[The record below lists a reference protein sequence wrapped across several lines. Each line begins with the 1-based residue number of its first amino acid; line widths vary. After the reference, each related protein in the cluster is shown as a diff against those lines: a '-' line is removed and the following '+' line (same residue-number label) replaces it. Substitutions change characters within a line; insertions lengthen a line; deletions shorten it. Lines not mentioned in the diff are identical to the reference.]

1 MTNNIQDQNK
11 PTMSNL
17 LSAVS
22 NAASESTS
30 IKVGDKIEGKVI
42 FVVKNQVLIQIENI
56 GIGVIRGKELYTDDY
71 ISKLQIGEIVEA
83 MVLALDSE
91 LGALE
96 LSFKSIGHD
105 KVIAEIKEA
114 IDNKTT
120 VDAKIREVNR
130 GGFMVKVRGIEGF
143 LPASLLSPTH
153 AIKQIGT
160 EDKSLLNQM
169 KKYVGQIFKVK
180 IISLNPDSESIIVSE
195 RAVNDELITEKL
207 NKYKI
212 GDVVEGVI
220 AGAVDFGLFVRFD
233 ENLDGLV
240 HISEIA
246 WKKVD
251 DPRNEYKKG
260 DKVTVKIIDIDKENR
275 INLSIKQTMTNPW
288 TQFVKA
294 SKVGDAFKGKI
305 GKIVSYG
312 VIVVNE
318 DTDIQG
324 LCHISQISDPILD
337 NPTKIHDLLKLGDI
351 KEFKILSL
359 DNSEKLYLTLLEDFD
374 KALQIQTEIVAKQ
387 EADKAVH
394 MQAREDRAREAMER
408 QNQEREVSEAS
419 NE

>member
-1 MTNNIQDQNK
+1 MTNINQDQNT

-17 LSAVS
+17 LNAISNTVS
-22 NAASESTS
+22 ETAS

-71 ISKLQIGEIVEA
+71 ISKLQVGEIVEA

-153 AIKQIGT
+153 AIKQIGS

-195 RAVNDELITEKL
+195 RAVNDEL
-207 NKYKI
+207 
-212 GDVVEGVI
+212 
-220 AGAVDFGLFVRFD
+220 
-233 ENLDGLV
+233 
-240 HISEIA
+240 EI
-246 WKKVD
+246 
-251 DPRNEYKKG
+251 
-260 DKVTVKIIDIDKENR
+260 
-275 INLSIKQTMTNPW
+275 
-288 TQFVKA
+288 
-294 SKVGDAFKGKI
+294 
-305 GKIVSYG
+305 
-312 VIVVNE
+312 
-318 DTDIQG
+318 
-324 LCHISQISDPILD
+324 
-337 NPTKIHDLLKLGDI
+337 
-351 KEFKILSL
+351 
-359 DNSEKLYLTLLEDFD
+359 
-374 KALQIQTEIVAKQ
+374 
-387 EADKAVH
+387 
-394 MQAREDRAREAMER
+394 
-408 QNQEREVSEAS
+408 
-419 NE
+419 